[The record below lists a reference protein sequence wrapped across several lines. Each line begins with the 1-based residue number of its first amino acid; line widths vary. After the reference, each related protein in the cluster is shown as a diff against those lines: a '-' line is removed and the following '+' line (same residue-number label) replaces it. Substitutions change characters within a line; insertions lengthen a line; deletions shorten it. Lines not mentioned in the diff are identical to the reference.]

1 MYSLNVFSILD
12 GILYSF
18 ATLLRPLIEEFDS
31 NRSTISWAGSMLTVF
46 HKLACPVAGALVKRF
61 GCMKVWLIGAYGLGT
76 MYLPSIVIVN
86 QYFDSKRGLATGI
99 ADAGSG
105 LGSIVVPILST
116 WLIQIYGW
124 QGATL
129 SFGIICLIGIL
140 FGIIMVPFKSS
151 SVIDVQIQTK
161 ESKEESSHLAIWKN
175 PFFLLVAGKAILGCQ
190 LPLVAV

>member
-1 MYSLNVFSILD
+1 MGCIIGSVGFGLSTVSPNIPF
-12 GILYSF
+12 
-18 ATLLRPLIEEFDS
+18 LLIFY
-31 NRSTISWAGSMLTVF
+31 GV
-46 HKLACPVAGALVKRF
+46 
-61 GCMKVWLIGAYGLGT
+61 IGAYGLGT

-105 LGSIVVPILST
+105 LGSIVVPILAT
-116 WLIQIYGW
+116 QLIQTYGW

-129 SFGIICLIGIL
+129 SFGILCLIGIL
-140 FGIIMVPFKSS
+140 FGIIMVPFKSC
-151 SVIDVQIQTK
+151 SVIDEQIET
-161 ESKEESSHLAIWKN
+161 KEESSHLAIWKN